1 MKKEEKIALS
11 ALQKTNSE
19 SVRWGKVVIEANSPF
34 SAGYGTI
41 QGMANGYRFF
51 ILKERAVDDS
61 FNFIISQNGAY
72 ISSITS
78 AEMTNPLTLPAL
90 YKAAGGDR
98 PSAVDPSQFRIDE

>member
-34 SAGYGTI
+34 SAGYGTT

-51 ILKERAVDDS
+51 ILKERSADDS

-78 AEMTNPLTLPAL
+78 AEMTNPLTLSAL
-90 YKAAGGDR
+90 YRAAGGER
-98 PSAVDPSQFRIDE
+98 PPVIDPSQFKVE